1 MANRSFNPV
10 LTRRAAPAPKTAARP
25 VAQTRVTGAAA
36 GTPRFAASLPKPVG
50 ISQRND
56 RWENEARRVSSSV
69 RHFSP
74 ATQHGPAP
82 FVPSSATPVA
92 TDTARAKPLHRPPGA
107 RSIATRAASANTFH
121 AVPKVYPGFSPATS
135 FPTANGP
142 PVHDITPTAPLG
154 GSSGSPLNPVIRQ
167 RLESVLGV
175 KLSSVRV
182 HTGPVADQAA
192 AQYEARAF
200 TVGSNIYLRS
210 GESPADLELISH
222 ETAHAVQQ
230 SATLHAAS
238 PRGPPSSGS
247 HSISRAPLG
256 MVQRW
261 ETPGWLKATGSA
273 IAHPIDTAGKV
284 VDAGAGLIA
293 EGFWAVVDKLAP
305 QKIRELLH
313 DIKDHGFIGVL
324 KTKVSAAL
332 DFVFSSLKA
341 QGGTAAKIATVFETL
356 IAKAKPILAA
366 LAAGD
371 CKPLFAAVKSLG
383 DILGKMA
390 GDAWDKIT
398 TFLKPVGDWLSNV
411 WNKFGAPVVDFLK
424 EFAADTWDW
433 IKNVGQELWDLTKPV
448 RDFYSGAWTE
458 IKNLLGFGEGTDDDG
473 SGGLVGWIKE
483 KAGEVWDGIKTELKP
498 IIDPIK
504 NAATA
509 IVDFLPIQDIL
520 NLREKITEWMDK
532 ATAMADN
539 MDAPDDLAENKDLLH
554 DIILPGIKRAIVK
567 LRGKVVEAS
576 TWATTKIGGIV
587 TKVTDFFTTLSGN
600 TLLSPLKGVIQWLSD
615 EAVKIGT
622 WATEKVAGLFA
633 SADLALVTLDLW
645 IEPIVNALGKLISAL
660 GDLMGR
666 LGDLILGPLLL
677 VPKCIRDPIKDFIV
691 TKILSQIPV
700 FAQLVELPAI
710 WAKVSPA
717 FRAAIVAVFQD
728 GNLFRA
734 AWIFF
739 RTVLDLLG
747 VPPQLVTNLI
757 RNAAKAIKDVLKDPI
772 GFLGNVL
779 EAMKLGLQQFID
791 NIGKHLLKGA
801 VDWLLSGVKGP
812 GIKIADP
819 FVINLKNVLDLVLQV
834 LDLTMEKIFQ
844 RIEKKKGKDVAD
856 KCRKIVKVVDKA
868 LEWISVLINEGPSG
882 LWKHVQKELSN
893 LWDTMLG
900 MVIDYLIGKIVQQA
914 TIWVTKTLASG
925 GLSVIIDAIKAVYDA
940 LQVVAQYL
948 KQMLEVANSV
958 CEGIIDIAKGVLTKG
973 ANMVENAAARLIP
986 MVLAFLART
995 LGIGDLPV
1003 VIGEGIQKVRKKVE
1017 DAIDTLID
1025 KTFALIDWAKQK
1037 GKDAVD
1043 KLLNWWKVSED
1054 IKADDGTT
1062 HHAKLEGEPPAPVK
1076 LVIAS
1081 EPMDGAAAI
1090 KAIDK
1095 NEDLT
1100 DAEKTTF
1107 KAQATTK
1114 KDAIE
1119 ASVKKLEGM
1128 KNVES
1133 AGNKPSDKSLRDK
1146 ALSDETDKLRGYVR
1160 ELASIL
1166 EKSLF
1171 STVPW
1176 SEIPDTKPSPAYGSG
1191 AASSMKADPL
1201 TNLGDGGS
1209 EPESG
1214 HEPKGWFELQEAG
1227 FTEGGYRYKQ
1237 MHLVNARF
1245 GGKGVRNN
1253 LTPGSHQN
1261 NSDHL
1266 GSVENP
1272 LKELVGNARG
1282 DRTKKGYL
1290 WYSVKVNYGA
1300 ANRGPK
1306 WPDSF
1311 ISKKTG
1317 QPVRLKGVLSKA
1329 DFAESIQCE
1338 WGVYKRTN
1346 KKWTKQ
1352 TSAIGS
1358 FSVGPIPLPPFE
1370 TV

>member
-1 MANRSFNPV
+1 M
-10 LTRRAAPAPKTAARP
+10 RR
-25 VAQTRVTGAAA
+25 
-36 GTPRFAASLPKPVG
+36 
-50 ISQRND
+50 
-56 RWENEARRVSSSV
+56 
-69 RHFSP
+69 
-74 ATQHGPAP
+74 
-82 FVPSSATPVA
+82 
-92 TDTARAKPLHRPPGA
+92 
-107 RSIATRAASANTFH
+107 
-121 AVPKVYPGFSPATS
+121 
-135 FPTANGP
+135 
-142 PVHDITPTAPLG
+142 
-154 GSSGSPLNPVIRQ
+154 
-167 RLESVLGV
+167 RLESFLAAD
-175 KLSSVRV
+175 LANVRV
-182 HTGPVADQAA
+182 HTGPAAHHVA
-192 AQYEARAF
+192 ESVHARAF
-200 TVGSNIYLRS
+200 TVGNHIYL
-210 GESPADLELISH
+210 GANVSPTDLDVLAH
-222 ETAHAVQQ
+222 ETAHVVQQ
-230 SATLHAAS
+230 SATLNAA
-238 PRGPPSSGS
+238 PARGPPQ
-247 HSISRAPLG
+247 SRAPPGLTSAPRG
-256 MVQRW
+256 MIQRW
-261 ETPGWLKATGSA
+261 ETPGWLQSAGHA

-284 VDAGAGLIA
+284 VDAGAELIA
-293 EGFWAVVDKLAP
+293 EGFWAVVDRLAP
-305 QKIRELLH
+305 EKIRELLY
-313 DIKDHGFIGVL
+313 DIKNHGFIGVL

-332 DFVFSSLKA
+332 DFVFTSLKA
-341 QGGTAAKIATVFETL
+341 QGGTVAKIATVFEAL
-356 IAKAKPILAA
+356 IAKAKPILSG

-383 DILGKMA
+383 DVLGKMA
-390 GDAWDKIT
+390 GDAWDKLT
-398 TFLKPVGDWLSNV
+398 TFLKPVGDWLGNV

-424 EFAADTWDW
+424 EFASDTWDW

-458 IKNLLGFGEGTDDDG
+458 IKNLLGFGEGSDDDG
-473 SGGLVGWIKE
+473 SGGLVGWIKDQT
-483 KAGEVWDGIKTELKP
+483 GTIWDGIKTELKP

-509 IVDFLPIQDIL
+509 IADLLPIQDIL
-520 NLREKITEWMDK
+520 NLREKITEWMDQ

-539 MDAPDDLAENKDLLH
+539 MDQPHDVVENQ
-554 DIILPGIKRAIVK
+554 DILRETVLPGIKRAIVK
-567 LRGKVVEAS
+567 LRSKVVESSA
-576 TWATTKIGGIV
+576 WATTKIGGIV
-587 TKVTDFFTTLSGN
+587 GKVTGFFTTLSGN
-600 TLLSPLKGVIQWLSD
+600 TLLSPLKGVIQWLGD
-615 EAVKIGT
+615 EATELGT
-622 WATEKVAGLFA
+622 WATEKVTALFA
-633 SADLALVTLDLW
+633 TADSALVSLDLW
-645 IEPIVNALGKLISAL
+645 LEPIVAMLEKLVAAVA
-660 GDLMGR
+660 DLMGHA
-666 LGDLILGPLLL
+666 GDLILGPLLL

-700 FAQLVELPAI
+700 FAQLIELPAI

-717 FRAAIVAVFQD
+717 FRAAIVAVFKD
-728 GNLFRA
+728 GNLFGA
-734 AWIFF
+734 AWNFF
-739 RTVLDLLG
+739 RTVLSLLG

-757 RNAAKAIKDVLKDPI
+757 RNAAKAIKDVMKNPI

-779 EAMKLGLQQFID
+779 EAMKLGLLQFID

-801 VDWLLSGVKGP
+801 VDWLLSGVKGA
-812 GIKIADP
+812 GIKIPDP

-834 LDLTMEKIFQ
+834 LDLTMEKVFQ
-844 RIEKKKGKDVAD
+844 RIEKKKGKAVAD
-856 KCRKIVKVVDKA
+856 KVRKIAKVVDKA
-868 LEWISVLINEGPSG
+868 LEWISVLINEGPAG

-900 MVIDYLIGKIVQQA
+900 MVVDHLVGKIVQQA

-925 GLSVIIDAIKAVYDA
+925 GLSLIIDAIKSVYDA
-940 LQVVAQYL
+940 LQVVVQYL

-958 CEGIIDIAKGVLTKG
+958 CEGIVDIAKGVLTKG
-973 ANMVENAAARLIP
+973 ANMVENSAARLIP

-1003 VIGEGIQKVRKKVE
+1003 VIGEGIQKVRKNVE

-1025 KTFALIDWAKQK
+1025 KTFAAIDWAKQK
-1037 GKDAVD
+1037 GKEAVD
-1043 KLLNWWKVSED
+1043 TLLNWWKVSEG
-1054 IKADDGTT
+1054 IKAEDGST

-1090 KAIDK
+1090 KAIDE
-1095 NEDLT
+1095 NEDLA
-1100 DAEKTTF
+1100 AELKATY

-1119 ASVKKLEGM
+1119 ASVKKLEVM
-1128 KNVES
+1128 KNVDS
-1133 AGNKPSDKSLRDK
+1133 AGNKPSEKSLRDK
-1146 ALSDETDKLRGYVR
+1146 ALSDETDKLRGHMR

-1171 STVPW
+1171 STLPC
-1176 SEIPDTKPSPAYGSG
+1176 SKIPQTQESPAYGSG
-1191 AASSMKADPL
+1191 KASSMKADPL
-1201 TNLGDGGS
+1201 TNLGNRGS

-1214 HEPKGWFELQEAG
+1214 QEPKGWFELQDAG

-1237 MHLVNARF
+1237 MHLINVRF
-1245 GGKGVRNN
+1245 GGKGTRNN

-1272 LKELVGNARG
+1272 LKELVGNERG
-1282 DRTKKGYL
+1282 DGSKKGYL

-1317 QPVRLKGVLSKA
+1317 KPVRLKGVLSKA

-1338 WGVYKRTN
+1338 WGVYKCTN
-1346 KKWTKQ
+1346 KSWTKQ

-1358 FSVGPIPLPPFE
+1358 FSVGPVPLPPFE